1 MASRI
6 GTRNGKTSESAMN
19 SGAPKLFVIQT
30 EKEEISVTAMDT
42 MDAVQTWISDT
53 MDAVQTW
60 ISWGGVP
67 TELLAIEEHE
77 NRADETVH

>member
-42 MDAVQTWISDT
+42 MDAVQTWIS
-53 MDAVQTW
+53 
-60 ISWGGVP
+60 WGGVP

-77 NRADETVH
+77 NRVDETVH

>member
-42 MDAVQTWISDT
+42 MDAVQTWIS
-53 MDAVQTW
+53 
-60 ISWGGVP
+60 WGGVP

>member
-1 MASRI
+1 MVSQT

-42 MDAVQTWISDT
+42 MDAVQTWIS
-53 MDAVQTW
+53 
-60 ISWGGVP
+60 WGGVP

>member
-1 MASRI
+1 MASLI
-6 GTRNGKTSESAMN
+6 GIRNGKTSESAMN
-19 SGAPKLFVIQT
+19 SGSPKLFVIQT
-30 EKEEISVTAMDT
+30 EKEEISVTAM
-42 MDAVQTWISDT
+42 DT

>member
-1 MASRI
+1 MVSQI

-42 MDAVQTWISDT
+42 MDAVQTWIS
-53 MDAVQTW
+53 
-60 ISWGGVP
+60 WGGVP

>member
-1 MASRI
+1 MDSRI

-30 EKEEISVTAMDT
+30 ESEEVSVTAM
-42 MDAVQTWISDT
+42 DT

-77 NRADETVH
+77 NRTDETVH

>member
-1 MASRI
+1 
-6 GTRNGKTSESAMN
+6 MN
-19 SGAPKLFVIQT
+19 SGSPKLFVIQT
-30 EKEEISVTAMDT
+30 EKEEISVTAM
-42 MDAVQTWISDT
+42 DT

>member
-1 MASRI
+1 MASQI
-6 GTRNGKTSESAMN
+6 GIRNGKTSESAMN
-19 SGAPKLFVIQT
+19 SGAPKLFVILT
-30 EKEEISVTAMDT
+30 EKEEISVTAM
-42 MDAVQTWISDT
+42 DT

-77 NRADETVH
+77 NRVDETVH

>member
-6 GTRNGKTSESAMN
+6 GIRNGKTSESAMN

-42 MDAVQTWISDT
+42 MDAVQTWIS
-53 MDAVQTW
+53 
-60 ISWGGVP
+60 WGGVP

>member
-1 MASRI
+1 MDSRI

-42 MDAVQTWISDT
+42 MDAVQTWIS
-53 MDAVQTW
+53 
-60 ISWGGVP
+60 WGGVP

-77 NRADETVH
+77 NRTDETVH